1 MMMKSLLI
9 PAIMLLCASFS
20 VAQET
25 ITLPA
30 TVTDVKVVLSEN
42 GQFSGQVVTDAALET
57 ATVSEAKVT
66 LSADGKVIDSVTA
79 DAEGNF
85 SFANVAP
92 GAYTMAAVS
101 GSMFGSHPVTVEPF
115 AAAAVAPAAP
125 VQIALEPVQ
134 FDSASPIAYDQFA
147 GAPLSSCDTCNAPAV
162 VSSPCGG
169 SACGSCNTC
178 GGGLGGGIAGGR
190 IGGRLGGGLLGGG
203 GSRIG
208 LVGLAGLA
216 GLAGIDSS
224 PDQ

>member
-1 MMMKSLLI
+1 
-9 PAIMLLCASFS
+9 
-20 VAQET
+20 
-25 ITLPA
+25 
-30 TVTDVKVVLSEN
+30 
-42 GQFSGQVVTDAALET
+42 
-57 ATVSEAKVT
+57 
-66 LSADGKVIDSVTA
+66 VTA

-115 AAAAVAPAAP
+115 AAAVAPAAP

-134 FDSASPIAYDQFA
+134 FDSASPIVYDEFA
-147 GAPLSSCDTCNAPAV
+147 GAPLSSCDTCSAPAAV
-162 VSSPCGG
+162 VSSPCGA